1 MAKREVENDEY
12 FKMVCRMIKAGAKR
26 AGNAD
31 DADLFLL
38 ASLLDVVESSIKGAI
53 HQQLDQGKTWEKIG
67 LALGVSRQC
76 AHRKY
81 GRILK

>member
-1 MAKREVENDEY
+1 MEKCKCENDKY
-12 FKMVCRMIKAGAKR
+12 FQMLGRMIKSGAKR

-31 DADLFLL
+31 EHDLAAL
-38 ASLLDVVESSIKGAI
+38 ASLVGLLEASIKDAI

-67 LALGVSRQC
+67 LALGVSRQA

-81 GRILK
+81 S